1 VLEKSEGK
9 SSWRGKLPSS
19 IFRFAFFVP
28 RFGDA
33 FVGVA
38 HITVSL
44 GDAGSAEKKVYWG
57 LVVVV

>member
-9 SSWRGKLPSS
+9 SSWRVKLPSS
-19 IFRFAFFVP
+19 IFRFAFVVP
-28 RFGDA
+28 RLGDA

-44 GDAGSAEKKVYWG
+44 GDAGSAQKEVYWG
-57 LVVVV
+57 FVVTV